1 VTDSP
6 AVLVDIAC
14 DYLTAVLSGQPVFA
28 STVADN
34 YGPWRVSRGMATLL
48 VFLVNDA
55 AEHAESTPADVV
67 ATLRETYVRNVDPA
81 VDEAS

>member
-14 DYLTAVLSGQPVFA
+14 DYLLAVMSGQPLFA

-48 VFLVNDA
+48 VFLVSDA
-55 AEHAESTPADVV
+55 AEQTDATPDEIV
-67 ATLRETYVRNVDPA
+67 ARLRETYGPREV
-81 VDEAS
+81 AS